1 MAPSPPRTDTVEEP
15 TVALGT
21 PAVLAPAAA
30 PGGAAG
36 PVFIDLETRSALD
49 IEVGGR
55 RYANDPS
62 TEILTLAALW
72 DDRAV
77 VWAPPLERPLPADRL
92 WPGGYE
98 ACGIPE
104 RPVASFAGPT
114 FPAPLAA
121 ALAGGRALCAH
132 NALGFDRYV
141 WRARGLPEPA
151 AWLDTLP
158 EARAAGLPGELDEIG
173 KRLVGVGKHA
183 GKAVLRRLCR
193 PDATG
198 QFRPPTGADLA
209 EVARYNLAD
218 VLLLAR
224 VHAVAAGSSEPEVV
238 ALDRA
243 INDRGVAFDAGLAR
257 ALIRLDEQAAAEA
270 GAGVVRATGGAVRA
284 EDLGRVSYLLD
295 WLRGQG
301 AALED
306 LQRPTVEAFLAG
318 TGDQNPAVRAVLEAR
333 LTTAKISAGKLQRA
347 LVSLDAD
354 GRLREQFVYHGAHT
368 GRWTGRGVQIQNLPR
383 PDERLKGLPALR
395 EAAGDPDAFRGL
407 LPPSVG
413 AATAVSALVRPCLR
427 AAPGKVLV
435 IADFASI
442 EARGVA
448 WCAGEQGLLERFA
461 AGQDVYCDLA
471 GRLFGHAVSRAH
483 ERERK
488 VGKIAILGCGYG
500 MSARKFAEHARR
512 NGVDLAAAG
521 VTAEEVVEGYR
532 DAYPAIAGRKA
543 DDGDRIWREG
553 GLWRDVET
561 LALAAIVLNESHQ
574 AGRCQFS
581 HAGGTLLIRLPSGRP
596 LRYRN
601 ARVEAR
607 IPAFHDRL
615 GLPRKSRPTL
625 VFDSPRQPGEST
637 YGGKLVE
644 NIVQAISRDL
654 LVEALLG
661 CERAGLPVVL
671 HVHDEIVAEVTAA
684 EAEAALRRLAEIM
697 SRPPAWAAGFP
708 VEVEAFTAD
717 RYFKGSVA
725 ASLVARARD
734 GQVHKLGVQA

>member
-1 MAPSPPRTDTVEEP
+1 MMAPGPPRADTAEELS
-15 TVALGT
+15 VAPG
-21 PAVLAPAAA
+21 APAPTAPAA

-72 DDRAV
+72 DDRVV
-77 VWAPPLERPLPADRL
+77 VWAPPLDRPLPADRL

-114 FPAPLAA
+114 PPAPLAE
-121 ALAGGRALCAH
+121 ALAGGRPLCAH
-132 NALGFDRYV
+132 NALGFDRHV
-141 WRARGLPEPA
+141 WRTRGLPEPA
-151 AWLDTLP
+151 TWLDTLP
-158 EARAAGLPGELDEIG
+158 EARAAGLPGKLDEIG
-173 KRLVGVGKHA
+173 LRLLGKGKHTSA
-183 GKAVLRRLCR
+183 ATLKRLCR
-193 PDATG
+193 PDRSG
-198 QFRPPTGADLA
+198 RFPPLTPESLIELA
-209 EVARYNLAD
+209 HYNLAD

-224 VHAVAAGSSEPEVV
+224 VYAEARGSSEPEVV

-257 ALIRLDEQAAAEA
+257 ALIRLDERAAADA
-270 GAGVVRATGGAVRA
+270 GASVMRATGGAVRA
-284 EDLGRVSYLLD
+284 GDLGRVSYLLD
-295 WLRGQG
+295 WLRSQG
-301 AALED
+301 AALTD

-318 TGDQNPAVRAVLEAR
+318 AGGQTPTVRAVLEAR
-333 LTTAKISAGKLQRA
+333 LATAKISAGKLQRA
-347 LVSLDAD
+347 LASLDAD

-368 GRWTGRGVQIQNLPR
+368 GRWAGRGVQIQNLPR
-383 PDERLKGLPALR
+383 PDERRKGLPALLQ
-395 EAAGDPDAFRGL
+395 ATGDLHAFCGL
-407 LPPSVG
+407 LPPGVG
-413 AATAVSALVRPCLR
+413 VPTAVSALVRLCLR

-471 GRLFGHAVSRAH
+471 GRLFGHAVTRAH

-500 MSARKFAEHARR
+500 MSARKFAEHARSS
-512 NGVDLAAAG
+512 GVDLAASG
-521 VTAEEVVEGYR
+521 ITAEEVVEGYR
-532 DAYPAIAGRKA
+532 DAYPAIAGRRA
-543 DDGDRIWREG
+543 GDGDRVWREG

-581 HAGGTLLIRLPSGRP
+581 HAGGTLLIRLPSGRL

-607 IPAFHDRL
+607 IPAFYDRL

-644 NIVQAISRDL
+644 NVVQAICRDL
-654 LVEALLG
+654 LVEAMLA

-671 HVHDEIVAEVTAA
+671 HVHDEIVAEVPAA

-697 SRPPAWAAGFP
+697 SRPPAWATGFP
-708 VEVEAFTAD
+708 VEVEAFTAE
-717 RYFKGSVA
+717 RYFKGPVPGSR
-725 ASLVARARD
+725 LARARD
-734 GQVHKLGVQA
+734 GHVHHLGVQD